1 MASSSR
7 CTDMSTGWDPKAVG
21 AIIFAAV
28 MMIVGGV
35 FQMVQGGIALL
46 DDDYFHVGGSYAFAF
61 NQTTWG
67 VINLAVGILV
77 AAAGLALL
85 RGATWARGVAVVV
98 AGVSLFTNFVW
109 LPYSPLWSLTTM
121 GMAVLVIWAVTTH
134 GRDAEV
140 MRSGAPSTPN
150 DPRTYA

>member
-1 MASSSR
+1 MATSSR
-7 CTDMSTGWDPKAVG
+7 GTDMSTGWNPTAVG

-28 MMIVGGV
+28 MMMVGGV
-35 FQMVQGGIALL
+35 FQMVQGGIALF
-46 DDDYFHVGGSYAFAF
+46 DDDYFQVGRSYAFAF
-61 NQTTWG
+61 NQDAWG
-67 VINLAVGILV
+67 VIHLVVGLLV
-77 AAAGLALL
+77 SVAGLALL
-85 RGATWARGVAVVV
+85 RGAAWARGVAVVV

-109 LPYSPLWSLTTM
+109 LPYSPLWSLATM